1 MLTTSQYFP
10 EWSSV
15 WQSSPLLIRLF
26 LLLVLLPCVY
36 TGYFALPALAQ
47 LRSLRAMPKDE
58 SLQKSLARLDR
69 RSANLRQVITGILYL
84 FGFVIFVQLQIAF
97 STPESNRPIGLIV
110 LDNFREDFRIAAF
123 VFLVFLVLHS
133 VQWFVSTRIRKF
145 EFPA

>member
-26 LLLVLLPCVY
+26 LLLLLLPCVY
-36 TGYFALPALAQ
+36 TGYFALSALAQ
-47 LRSLRAMPKDE
+47 LRFLRATPKDE